1 MATLAALAALVLGMV
16 EDSATKPLVVGLA
29 AALSIWIT
37 DVRGWIRLSRTAVSL
52 ISLPMVGYFAVQM
65 PHASNDAWLVL
76 IIDATLCLQVLLFFQ
91 KKEIATYWQL
101 ITISLVEIVFAAGFS
116 HGVAFGMLMVI
127 YVMVTMSALALLLL
141 DTQWSLHQAENI
153 EVVVG
158 PRPRARGDRPGHLQR
173 QLRGQQ
179 PQRHRGRVVSPPGDA
194 RARHAPAG
202 GLDLLHRA
210 AAGPRAAWRGAMLFP
225 KSLVGFSD
233 KITLGQLGEIL
244 ESHEEVNARAT
255 DRPSRRPPLSTAIA
269 TLPPRHGP
277 HALCPDSGPN
287 LNRTRPRTTPSSPSA
302 GGAFS
307 NTWKPSGHSRS
318 GSLHS
323 KSLRAPVIPAMQAN
337 AFRGRGVAADSHR
350 AARPRRGVQ
359 RLAARVD
366 RQKHSRGDR
375 FRPGAGAAAGGAAT
389 CMACHW
395 SINWTPRAST
405 RGTPPR
411 WCRATIPARARPPTI
426 CPRTWTF
433 GCRRQKKAFR
443 N

>member
-158 PRPRARGDRPGHLQR
+158 LRGRGPAATGLGTFSGSCAGSSRSGIVGELFRRLATLGLGTLLLAALIFFIVPRPG
-173 QLRGQQ
+173 
-179 PQRHRGRVVSPPGDA
+179 
-194 RARHAPAG
+194 
-202 GLDLLHRA
+202 
-210 AAGPRAAWRGAMLFP
+210 RAAWRGAMLFP

-244 ESHEEVNARAT
+244 ESHEEVMRVQLT
-255 DRPSRRPPLSTAIA
+255 DPQDGRPYPPQ
-269 TLPPRHGP
+269 
-277 HALCPDSGPN
+277 
-287 LNRTRPRTTPSSPSA
+287 
-302 GGAFS
+302 
-307 NTWKPSGHSRS
+307 
-318 GSLHS
+318 SL
-323 KSLRAPVIPAMQAN
+323 LY
-337 AFRGRGVAADSHR
+337 
-350 AARPRRGVQ
+350 
-359 RLAARVD
+359 L
-366 RQKHSRGDR
+366 
-375 FRPGAGAAAGGAAT
+375 
-389 CMACHW
+389 
-395 SINWTPRAST
+395 
-405 RGTPPR
+405 RGTVL
-411 WCRATIPARARPPTI
+411 THYARGQWS
-426 CPRTWTF
+426 RT
-433 GCRRQKKAFR
+433 
-443 N
+443 